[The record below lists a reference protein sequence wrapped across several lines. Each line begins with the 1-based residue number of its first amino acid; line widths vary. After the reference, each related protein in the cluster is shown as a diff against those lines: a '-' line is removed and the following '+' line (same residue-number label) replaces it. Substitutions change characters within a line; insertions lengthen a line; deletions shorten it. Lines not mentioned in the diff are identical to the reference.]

1 MIAVLVKWP
10 NKAVNY
16 RIIIPLVLLPTTIQ
30 CQTIRQDTALVGLKQ
45 GCELDITVFTIWN
58 HNSIGVTPNYYPV
71 SDNQTR
77 HRLG

>member
-30 CQTIRQDTALVGLKQ
+30 CQTIRQDTGWVSAGMRTGQFLQ
-45 GCELDITVFTIWN
+45 GARND
-58 HNSIGVTPNYYPV
+58 
-71 SDNQTR
+71 
-77 HRLG
+77 

>member
-30 CQTIRQDTALVGLKQ
+30 CQTIRQDTG
-45 GCELDITVFTIWN
+45 W
-58 HNSIGVTPNYYPV
+58 V
-71 SDNQTR
+71 SAGMRTGHHSFYKAEQVRND
-77 HRLG
+77 